1 MSDMKPLN
9 QKGAINSLL
18 ISLIL
23 TVLLL
28 FGALGFGYWAFSG
41 RQDYKNNSDQ
51 KVAAAVSA
59 AQTQQQATDA
69 KQYAEEAKNPLKKF
83 VGPSDF
89 GGVTILYP
97 KTWSAYVLQN
107 SGSNPLDAYFQPDI
121 VTDVNNQNNVFA
133 LRVQVVQQSYD
144 QVVQQYASQVQQ
156 KAATLAPYSLPK
168 VPSVAGSKLDGTIAT
183 NQQGSVVILP
193 LRNVTLKIFTQS
205 QTFLNDFN
213 NIILPNISFT
223 P

>member
-1 MSDMKPLN
+1 MSDMKSLG
-9 QKGAINSLL
+9 QKGAINGLL

-23 TVLLL
+23 VVLLL

-41 RQDYKNNSDQ
+41 RQDYKNNSDK
-51 KVAAAVSA
+51 KVAAAVTA
-59 AQTQQQATDA
+59 AQAQQQATDA

-89 GGVTILYP
+89 GNVTLSYP
-97 KTWSAYVLQN
+97 KTWSGYVVT
-107 SGSNPLDAYFQPDI
+107 SGGSNPLDAYFQPD
-121 VTDVNNQNNVFA
+121 VVPSVNDQDNVFA
-133 LRVQVVQQSYD
+133 LRVQIIQQSYD
-144 QVVQQYASQVQQ
+144 QVVQQYSSIIQQ
-156 KAATLAPYSLPK
+156 KTATLAPYSLPK
-168 VPSVAGSKLDGTIAT
+168 VPSVTGSKIDGTIAT

-205 QTFLNDFN
+205 KSFVNDFN
-213 NIILPNISFT
+213 NIILPNASFT